1 MTFQSVDV
9 GLASSHSVEVMVNCA
24 KAAEGAGYG
33 TVWLAEL
40 YYARGLIAATTAV
53 ALATKRIK
61 IGYGIISPFARH
73 PGVIATETAT
83 LDELSNGRMICG
95 MGIAQIAVD
104 RQGFVGPRPAVSLKE
119 AVEMLR
125 ALFAGKNLVYDGQ
138 FFKFTSPGS
147 PIFFPQRRPGGIPI
161 HLGVMGE
168 KSLQM
173 AGRLAD
179 GVLLG
184 MFSTPGMAR
193 WAKSQIEIGLAQ
205 AGRRW
210 EDFEYRSYVTF
221 SVGKNARKAKD
232 LVRPLLAA
240 YLSEGVS
247 TSATNADSPR
257 WKYSGVLP
265 DELLA
270 VKAEVGKYWRESREK
285 AAQSIPVSFIDK
297 MIVAGEPDECRE
309 RIKRYGD
316 AGVKIPVPYHV
327 WGEDPAAAIKLAARE
342 VFAEWLPCAKKPR
355 KVKKKAP
362 APSAKRRRRR

>member
-1 MTFQSVDV
+1 MTFETIDV
-9 GLASSHSVEVMVNCA
+9 GLASSHSVDVMVAAA
-24 KAAEGAGYG
+24 KAAEAAGYG

-40 YYARGLIAATTAV
+40 YYARGLIATATAV

-83 LDELSNGRMICG
+83 LDEISKGRMICG

-104 RQGFVGPRPAVSLKE
+104 RQGFIGPRPAVSLKE
-119 AVEMLR
+119 ALEMLR
-125 ALFAGKNLVYDGQ
+125 ILFAGKNLVYDGQ
-138 FFKFTSPGS
+138 FYKFTPPGS
-147 PIFFPQRRPGGIPI
+147 PIFFKPYRPNIPI

-193 WAKSQIEIGLAQ
+193 WAKSQIEIGLKQ

-210 EDFEYRSYVTF
+210 EDFAYRSYVTF
-221 SVGKNARKAKD
+221 SVDKNARKAKD

-257 WKYSGVLP
+257 WKYSGVTA

-270 VKAEVGKYWRESREK
+270 VKAEVGKYWREDRAK
-285 AAQSIPVSFIDK
+285 AGQAIPISFIDK

-309 RIKRYGD
+309 RIARYGE
-316 AGVKIPVPYHV
+316 AGIKIPVPYPV

-342 VFAEWLPCAKKPR
+342 VFAEWLPRAKRPR
-355 KVKKKAP
+355 RAKMKA
-362 APSAKRRRRR
+362 APRRARRRR